1 MNINLSSV
9 SDSGK
14 AAKVASSTGEASTEK
29 NSGEGF
35 FSKLAALIKGEGG
48 KGDGSGDGVKA
59 QGKVPV
65 EKVPAEKA
73 PTEQASASE
82 APKSTSNGDK
92 STSTTN
98 QSTDELLEAESV
110 SSKADSAK
118 GESDR
123 AASAKVLA
131 ATDDSEA
138 SLPKDQAAKI
148 VSDNDQVL
156 QRLDESNRALKA
168 KDGKNLPHEANAA
181 KLEPATDTPKVSVEG
196 QVSVQAA
203 AISAQ
208 GDEKTQPESFVRS
221 NESEVVRVHGETLH
235 ANSQARDE
243 GQDANAVQAAAS
255 SVTVSDGK
263 SLAVSEVSE
272 QAKAE
277 SVKKYLNVESQL
289 VDSEQDGVSPQV
301 AAAVTASVAAKVGQE
316 PTPTDALPVDKS
328 TQHGFNTEQHQAD
341 ATAAQNALNAS
352 AMTVG
357 TELSE
362 ADVDTN
368 RAERAANVSAAS
380 LTAESQTVSAD
391 TLTDTE
397 TPTQATA
404 IPWAVQDEAVVKEE
418 VNLARDPQVKSQQ
431 AVLAHSVQ
439 QAMHQTQSVAPTPL
453 QQAATSPI
461 PNAAAQAIPTSPIP
475 TDLSASAMPNVAAN
489 PALQE
494 QALLKSALGAKVA
507 VGAAQS
513 GESKEA
519 ASGEHFAQ
527 QLAAA
532 SGQQLGTQP
541 NGMRAE
547 QANPA
552 QVPLQLSRDVAA
564 DQVAERVQM
573 MMSKNLKNID
583 IRLDPPELG
592 RLQIRMNMNGDGATV
607 HFTVANQGARDIIEQ
622 SMPRL
627 REMLA
632 QQGVQLGD
640 TSVQQQA
647 SGQQQGRYA
656 TGSGQGNGQG
666 SSNHA
671 FGGEEN
677 LEPDTNLDLNVAT
690 KRDGISYYA

>member
-14 AAKVASSTGEASTEK
+14 AAKVAPSTGEASTEK

-35 FSKLAALIKGEGG
+35 FSKLAALIKGEDG

-59 QGKVPV
+59 QAKVPV

-82 APKSTSNGDK
+82 TSKSTSNSDK
-92 STSTTN
+92 STSTAN
-98 QSTDELLEAESV
+98 QSTDELLDAESV

-118 GESDR
+118 GESNR

-131 ATDDSEA
+131 ATDDSDA

-181 KLEPATDTPKVSVEG
+181 KLDPATDTHKVSVEG

-208 GDEKTQPESFVRS
+208 SDEKTQPESFVRS

-235 ANSQARDE
+235 VNSQARDE

-255 SVTVSDGK
+255 SAIVSDGE
-263 SLAVSEVSE
+263 SLDVGDVSE

-277 SVKKYLNVESQL
+277 SAKKYLNVESQL

-404 IPWAVQDEAVVKEE
+404 IPWAVQGEAVVKEE

>member
-1 MNINLSSV
+1 
-9 SDSGK
+9 
-14 AAKVASSTGEASTEK
+14 
-29 NSGEGF
+29 
-35 FSKLAALIKGEGG
+35 
-48 KGDGSGDGVKA
+48 
-59 QGKVPV
+59 
-65 EKVPAEKA
+65 
-73 PTEQASASE
+73 
-82 APKSTSNGDK
+82 
-92 STSTTN
+92 
-98 QSTDELLEAESV
+98 
-110 SSKADSAK
+110 
-118 GESDR
+118 
-123 AASAKVLA
+123 
-131 ATDDSEA
+131 
-138 SLPKDQAAKI
+138 
-148 VSDNDQVL
+148 
-156 QRLDESNRALKA
+156 
-168 KDGKNLPHEANAA
+168 
-181 KLEPATDTPKVSVEG
+181 
-196 QVSVQAA
+196 
-203 AISAQ
+203 
-208 GDEKTQPESFVRS
+208 
-221 NESEVVRVHGETLH
+221 
-235 ANSQARDE
+235 
-243 GQDANAVQAAAS
+243 
-255 SVTVSDGK
+255 
-263 SLAVSEVSE
+263 
-272 QAKAE
+272 
-277 SVKKYLNVESQL
+277 
-289 VDSEQDGVSPQV
+289 
-301 AAAVTASVAAKVGQE
+301 
-316 PTPTDALPVDKS
+316 
-328 TQHGFNTEQHQAD
+328 
-341 ATAAQNALNAS
+341 
-352 AMTVG
+352 
-357 TELSE
+357 
-362 ADVDTN
+362 
-368 RAERAANVSAAS
+368 
-380 LTAESQTVSAD
+380 
-391 TLTDTE
+391 
-397 TPTQATA
+397 
-404 IPWAVQDEAVVKEE
+404 
-418 VNLARDPQVKSQQ
+418 
-431 AVLAHSVQ
+431 
-439 QAMHQTQSVAPTPL
+439 
-453 QQAATSPI
+453 
-461 PNAAAQAIPTSPIP
+461 
-475 TDLSASAMPNVAAN
+475 MPNVAAN

-507 VGAAQS
+507 MGAAQS

>member
-14 AAKVASSTGEASTEK
+14 AAKVAPSTGEASTEK

-65 EKVPAEKA
+65 EKAPAEKA

-82 APKSTSNGDK
+82 ASKSTSNGDK
-92 STSTTN
+92 STSTAN

-110 SSKADSAK
+110 SSKADGAK

-131 ATDDSEA
+131 ATDDSDA

-181 KLEPATDTPKVSVEG
+181 KLDPATDTPKVSVEG

-235 ANSQARDE
+235 ANSQARGE
-243 GQDANAVQAAAS
+243 GQDANAVQAAAGS
-255 SVTVSDGK
+255 ATGSDGE

-277 SVKKYLNVESQL
+277 SAKKYLNVESPL
-289 VDSEQDGVSPQV
+289 VDSEQDGASPQV
-301 AAAVTASVAAKVGQE
+301 AAAVTASVAAKAGQE

-328 TQHGFNTEQHQAD
+328 TQHRFNTEQHQAD
-341 ATAAQNALNAS
+341 ATAAPNALNAS

-362 ADVDTN
+362 AGVDTN
-368 RAERAANVSAAS
+368 RAEQAANVSAAS
-380 LTAESQTVSAD
+380 LTAEPQTVSAD

-404 IPWAVQDEAVVKEE
+404 IPWAVQGEAVVKEE

-439 QAMHQTQSVAPTPL
+439 QAMHQTQSVTPTPL

-507 VGAAQS
+507 MGAAQS